1 MANDSRNNF
10 EPPCYMDIGAK
21 LFPEAPEGQGLDL
34 TDPNTRDQA
43 LTKHIIR
50 EGQKE
55 GFKPV
60 KIWLFSHQDALGS
73 NPGAGPVGAGG
84 PQSDKED
91 FYGDGG
97 GGKQINDKSDIGPNF
112 YNEMPTKVYSGPFTI
127 RAEYIP
133 VVAETVLLDFGYD
146 KTYNDEFN
154 FLIDDAVKILGR
166 KPYNGDLIQ
175 RFDGKIMEIT
185 KAVDFQAETWEWL
198 YVKALATSTG
208 KDDQQFFR
216 GKD

>member
-1 MANDSRNNF
+1 MANDTRNNW
-10 EPPCYMDIGAK
+10 EPPCYMDVGAK

-43 LTKHIIR
+43 LTKHLIR
-50 EGQKE
+50 EGQKQ

-60 KIWLFSHQDALGS
+60 KVWLFSHQDAVSGNS
-73 NPGAGPVGAGG
+73 GANPVGAGG

-97 GGKQINDKSDIGPNF
+97 GGRPLNQKSDLASNF
-112 YNEMPTKVYSGPFTI
+112 YNEMPTKVYSGPFIIT
-127 RAEYIP
+127 AEYIP

-154 FLIDDAVKILGR
+154 FLIDDAKRILGR
-166 KPYNGDLIQ
+166 VPYNGDLIQ

-185 KAVDFQAETWEWL
+185 KSVEFQAETWEWI
-198 YVKALATSTG
+198 YQKCLATNTG

-216 GKD
+216 GKG